1 MFKCRSRVHF
11 NAMINGFH
19 FIKTRRYD
27 SMNFEEFLTKKIYH
41 YTYKIYKS
49 SIHEIDLSNSS
60 KIIHTKVTNIIYRVM
75 KKFMSAESNFMIN
88 FKKQKYSDNFIRFS
102 FWIHSILSLK

>member
-1 MFKCRSRVHF
+1 MQSRSNF
-11 NAMINGFH
+11 NAMKNGFH

-49 SIHEIDLSNSS
+49 SFHEIDLSNSS
-60 KIIHTKVTNIIYRVM
+60 KIILTKVTNNRVM
-75 KKFMSAESNFMIN
+75 KKFMGSESNFMVN
-88 FKKQKYSDNFIRFS
+88 FKKQKY
-102 FWIHSILSLK
+102 